1 VWKTDEG
8 GGSLKYYLLVFCVAV
23 PALAAIDGK
32 VVNQTIGK
40 PQPGAT
46 VTLYKLGQAGPE
58 QIESVKSAADGTFHI
73 SKDAQGPGPR
83 LVQAAYQDVTYNRI
97 LPPGSPSNNITV
109 DVYTSAKRQGAA
121 RVSQHMVF
129 FEPVRGQLMVGE
141 TYMFK
146 NDGKVT
152 YNDVDGGTLKF
163 FLSPAANGAVQ
174 VNATAP
180 QGLPV
185 PQAAD
190 KTSTANVYKLAFP
203 IKPGET
209 RIDLSYSVPFSPPGK
224 FEGKILYKG
233 GPTRLVAPNGVT
245 IKGNDIQSI
254 GQEPR
259 TQASIYNV
267 KSDSFKIEISGSGTL
282 RQSDDGAEEGGGAS
296 IEQIP
301 PRLYDNIKWILALA
315 FGILTLGF
323 ILLYRAHVPE
333 TALVANKGKPQSPV
347 KDKNERRRR

>member
-1 VWKTDEG
+1 MLGLMDWQECL
-8 GGSLKYYLLVFCVAV
+8 SYLLVLCLAV

-32 VVNQTIGK
+32 VVNQTTGK
-40 PQPGAT
+40 PQGGAT

-83 LVQAAYQDVTYNRI
+83 LVQAAYEDVTYNRI
-97 LPPGSPSNNITV
+97 LPPGSPSNNVTV
-109 DVYTSAKRQGAA
+109 DVYNSAKQQGAA
-121 RVSQHMVF
+121 RVAQHMVF

-141 TYMFK
+141 TYIFK
-146 NDGKVT
+146 NDGKIT

-163 FLSPAANGAVQ
+163 FLPPAANGVVQ

-180 QGLPV
+180 QGMPV

-190 KTSTANVYKLAFP
+190 KTSTPNVYKLAFP

-209 RIDLSYSVPFSPPGK
+209 RIDVSYSVPFNAPGK
-224 FEGKILYKG
+224 FEGKVLYKG

-245 IKGNDIQSI
+245 IKGDDIRSL

-259 TQASIYNV
+259 TKASIWDV
-267 KSDSFKIEISGSGTL
+267 KGESFKVEIAGSGTL
-282 RQSDDGAEEGGGAS
+282 QQSDDSGEDAGGAS

-301 PRLYDNIKWILALA
+301 PKLYDKMKWILALA

-323 ILLYRAHVPE
+323 ILLYRAHAPE
-333 TALVANKGKPQSPV
+333 TALAAPSGKPRSPV